1 MVWRMIRHAF
11 SFTGFSCI
19 MNGRKYVHMKY
30 YYVMVSKDSHRFPE
44 NLHLYIRRSIY
55 GKTRRIYGITDRE
68 FQ

>member
-30 YYVMVSKDSHRFPE
+30 YYVMVSKNSHRFPE
-44 NLHLYIRRSIY
+44 NPTLIY
-55 GKTRRIYGITDRE
+55 
-68 FQ
+68 